1 VKPAPFAYAKAR
13 SLDHAIALLDGAP
26 EARVLAGGQSL
37 MPALNMRLSAP
48 PLLVDINRVSE
59 LARIAQPN
67 GQIELGGLVR
77 HAQAEHSQDVAR
89 LAPLLSKAIPH
100 IAHPAIRN
108 RGTIGGSIALAD
120 PAAEL
125 PACLLALGGEIEIA
139 GRAGR
144 RTVAADT
151 FFKGLFETALAPGE
165 IISAIRIP
173 VAQPRDRFGFAEL
186 ARRHGDYAM
195 VGLARECRCKAASR
209 GGFATSRS
217 CATERS
223 MSDRVDIALTVNGEE
238 VHAAVEPRQNL
249 VDFLREELQ
258 LTGSHVG
265 CEHGVCGACT
275 VRVDGVIVRGCL
287 LLAVQCEGCTVETI
301 EGVSDTGEIADL
313 QAAFVARNALQCGF
327 CTPGMLLTAQE
338 LLLKASAAPSR
349 EEIRAHLSGNYCRC
363 TGYQAIVDAVEEVA
377 LARKDGA
384 R

>member
-1 VKPAPFAYAKAR
+1 MKPAPFAYAKAR

-48 PLLVDINRVSE
+48 PLLVDINGLSE

-67 GQIELGGLVR
+67 GRIELGGLVR

-186 ARRHGDYAM
+186 ARRHGDYAL
-195 VGLARECRCKAASR
+195 VGLAAAAR
-209 GGFATSRS
+209 AEPRAIRLAYFGVGTTPVRARTAETALAGG
-217 CATERS
+217 
-223 MSDRVDIALTVNGEE
+223 DLD
-238 VHAAVEPRQNL
+238 AAVAALASDLEPSGD
-249 VDFLREELQ
+249 V
-258 LTGSHVG
+258 H
-265 CEHGVCGACT
+265 
-275 VRVDGVIVRGCL
+275 
-287 LLAVQCEGCTVETI
+287 
-301 EGVSDTGEIADL
+301 
-313 QAAFVARNALQCGF
+313 
-327 CTPGMLLTAQE
+327 
-338 LLLKASAAPSR
+338 ASAAAKR
-349 EEIRAHLSGNYCRC
+349 HL
-363 TGYQAIVDAVEEVA
+363 AAVLLRRVA
-377 LARKDGA
+377 AQLSAA
-384 R
+384 

>member
-1 VKPAPFAYAKAR
+1 MKPAPFAYAKAR

-48 PLLVDINRVSE
+48 PLLVDINGVSE

-186 ARRHGDYAM
+186 ARRHGDYAL
-195 VGLARECRCKAASR
+195 VGLAAAAR
-209 GGFATSRS
+209 AEPPAIRLAYFGVGTTPVRARTAETALAGG
-217 CATERS
+217 
-223 MSDRVDIALTVNGEE
+223 DLD
-238 VHAAVEPRQNL
+238 AAVAALASDLEPSGD
-249 VDFLREELQ
+249 V
-258 LTGSHVG
+258 H
-265 CEHGVCGACT
+265 
-275 VRVDGVIVRGCL
+275 
-287 LLAVQCEGCTVETI
+287 
-301 EGVSDTGEIADL
+301 
-313 QAAFVARNALQCGF
+313 
-327 CTPGMLLTAQE
+327 
-338 LLLKASAAPSR
+338 ASAAAKR
-349 EEIRAHLSGNYCRC
+349 HL
-363 TGYQAIVDAVEEVA
+363 AAVLLRRVA
-377 LARKDGA
+377 AQLSAA
-384 R
+384 

>member
-1 VKPAPFAYAKAR
+1 VKPAPFAYAKVR

-48 PLLVDINRVSE
+48 PLLVDINGVSE

-186 ARRHGDYAM
+186 ARRHGDYAL
-195 VGLARECRCKAASR
+195 VGLAAAAR
-209 GGFATSRS
+209 AEPPAIRLAYFGVGTTPVRARTAETALAGG
-217 CATERS
+217 
-223 MSDRVDIALTVNGEE
+223 DLD
-238 VHAAVEPRQNL
+238 AAVAALASDLEPSGD
-249 VDFLREELQ
+249 V
-258 LTGSHVG
+258 H
-265 CEHGVCGACT
+265 
-275 VRVDGVIVRGCL
+275 
-287 LLAVQCEGCTVETI
+287 
-301 EGVSDTGEIADL
+301 
-313 QAAFVARNALQCGF
+313 
-327 CTPGMLLTAQE
+327 
-338 LLLKASAAPSR
+338 ASAAAKR
-349 EEIRAHLSGNYCRC
+349 HL
-363 TGYQAIVDAVEEVA
+363 AAVLLRRVA
-377 LARKDGA
+377 AQLSAA
-384 R
+384 